1 MSERAYRLGWV
12 ALAALIALALTM
24 LALPGPT
31 LTAREAPV
39 PAGPEPPRLEWQVR
53 DASAPYPAIVLPS
66 ASAPW
71 FGYAGAALYLSWQP
85 GDAAALI
92 YLPPAGCPDPARACE
107 STCPPTGP
115 GCYTAWVSYR
125 RVSLDPAQDETVL
138 LLPNDL
144 PFAEGWP
151 GDPVALVPDPTR
163 DGVLRWVVP

>member
-1 MSERAYRLGWV
+1 MRMIRLQWLTL
-12 ALAALIALALTM
+12 ALLAVMAALICL
-24 LALPGPT
+24 LP
-31 LTAREAPV
+31 APV
-39 PAGPEPPRLEWQVR
+39 PAAPRPAVTARGTATLEWQVR
-53 DASAPYPAIVLPS
+53 DASAPYPAIVLS
-66 ASAPW
+66 TSSAPW

-85 GDAAALI
+85 GDAPALI
-92 YLPPAGCPDPARACE
+92 YLPPLGCSDPARACE

-138 LLPNDL
+138 VLPNDL

-163 DGVLRWVVP
+163 EGVLRWELP

>member
-1 MSERAYRLGWV
+1 MRMIRLQWLTL
-12 ALAALIALALTM
+12 ALLAVMAALICL
-24 LALPGPT
+24 LP
-31 LTAREAPV
+31 APV
-39 PAGPEPPRLEWQVR
+39 PASAGTRPAAGPEPPRLEWQVR

-71 FGYAGAALYLSWQP
+71 FGYAGAPLYLSWQP
-85 GDAAALI
+85 GDAAALL
-92 YLPPAGCPDPARACE
+92 YLPPAGCPDPQRACE

-125 RVSLDPAQDETVL
+125 RVSLDPAQDQTIL
-138 LLPNDL
+138 LLPNNL

-163 DGVLRWVVP
+163 DGVLRWELP